1 MTVAILMCESLIL
14 TTGFR
19 ILIRNFIPHT
29 LQGGG
34 GILANHVAYLY
45 FPMFL
50 SPNSPSEV
58 SQPPRTTWIV
68 STQKCFSVF
77 FLNAIC
83 SSSEEKKTLVIGFSL
98 SHCSCQSFIIKK
110 KNQKIPLGEELFLK
124 DPRGRT
130 LKVSQRSCLD
140 GLSEQSVG
148 CSQPLYKGQENSSST
163 QLQVTSE
170 QRFQGRS
177 MADLHY
183 IRATFQLHNLLENLI

>member
-110 KNQKIPLGEELFLK
+110 KLEDPFGGRTISERPQRKDTQSFLEELF
-124 DPRGRT
+124 RWA
-130 LKVSQRSCLD
+130 Q
-140 GLSEQSVG
+140 
-148 CSQPLYKGQENSSST
+148 
-163 QLQVTSE
+163 
-170 QRFQGRS
+170 
-177 MADLHY
+177 
-183 IRATFQLHNLLENLI
+183 